1 MINKDEI
8 INSNYI
14 FKANPKLSDRS
25 KIMSRNM
32 TLAEKLIWFNILS
45 KRQLLGYKFVKQ
57 KLIFN
62 YIVDFYCSKLLLI
75 IEIDGPSHNLKID
88 YDKTR
93 DEFLRSAGLTIIR
106 IRNEKII
113 DDIEVVKEFLVN
125 FINNRL
131 NSPL

>member
-1 MINKDEI
+1 
-8 INSNYI
+8 
-14 FKANPKLSDRS
+14 
-25 KIMSRNM
+25 M